1 MSDSEQL
8 IHSSNAVVLNP
19 LDSPAYRD
27 NSGRFIP
34 GVSGNPLGKPKQK
47 LISDALRN
55 ELEEAIAS
63 GDKTKAEGI
72 AQAMVTKALNGHVH
86 AAEFVRDTT
95 EGKPVTAIKLEST
108 LSEGTANRLAAL
120 AEALLIHSEALNG

>member
-8 IHSSNAVVLNP
+8 TVTPVILPQVSQNTQVTHTGGPWPPGFCPNP
-19 LDSPAYRD
+19 G
-27 NSGRFIP
+27 GR
-34 GVSGNPLGKPKQK
+34 PKQK

-120 AEALLIHSEALNG
+120 AEALLIHSEALSG